1 MSERKSPEKD
11 NEELVDRIE
20 RTTEMPM
27 LLLALAYLVCLI
39 LGYVPEASVEV
50 REVARFAEYVI
61 IALFAAEL
69 AVKLALARKKLAFLR
84 SHWLDALIVFVPFF
98 RPLRFVRFVPML
110 LKSLRALQRILG
122 PYQGAYVLLV
132 GTLSVFISALLATTF
147 EQRADGGIHNFVDAL
162 WWAIETMTTVGYGD
176 IVPVTTAGRAIGV
189 YLMVVGIALF
199 GVLTASVAAYFVG
212 ETEEAAQGPTN
223 KELMSK
229 LEELET
235 QLEELE
241 QSLKVLRRRDERR

>member
-1 MSERKSPEKD
+1 
-11 NEELVDRIE
+11 
-20 RTTEMPM
+20 
-27 LLLALAYLVCLI
+27 
-39 LGYVPEASVEV
+39 
-50 REVARFAEYVI
+50 
-61 IALFAAEL
+61 
-69 AVKLALARKKLAFLR
+69 
-84 SHWLDALIVFVPFF
+84 
-98 RPLRFVRFVPML
+98 
-110 LKSLRALQRILG
+110 
-122 PYQGAYVLLV
+122 
-132 GTLSVFISALLATTF
+132 
-147 EQRADGGIHNFVDAL
+147 
-162 WWAIETMTTVGYGD
+162 MTTVGYGD

-241 QSLKVLRRRDERR
+241 QSLNILGRRDERR